1 MTCDQQRRLR
11 EIAEELRADMGCT
24 AEMLLEV
31 LTWGAVREA
40 ISKMG
45 MEAAPSSPEE
55 FSRVVNSD
63 MARWGAVVRSVGIK
77 VD

>member
-1 MTCDQQRRLR
+1 
-11 EIAEELRADMGCT
+11 
-24 AEMLLEV
+24 V
-31 LTWGAVREA
+31 LTWYGVFTTGGTPTAVVNRLAAEIGLVLAQPAVREA